1 MTNLTKRV
9 KFCWVATETRKGW
22 RVAAAVGKKNYNLRG
37 LLLSSREDVGRLLE
51 RGSVVFVHLKNST
64 SVPA

>member
-1 MTNLTKRV
+1 MKKLSNEV

-22 RVAAAVGKKNYNLRG
+22 RVKSALGKRNYNLRG

-51 RGSVVFVHLKNST
+51 RGGVVFVHLKDST
-64 SVPA
+64 TVPN